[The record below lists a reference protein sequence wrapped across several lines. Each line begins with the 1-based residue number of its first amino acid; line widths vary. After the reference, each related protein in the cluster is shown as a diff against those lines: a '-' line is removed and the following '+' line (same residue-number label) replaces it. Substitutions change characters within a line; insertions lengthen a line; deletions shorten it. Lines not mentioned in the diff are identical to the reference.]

1 MLQTFIFSREW
12 RSLSN
17 DHRTRAD
24 QFTSSRRHQSK
35 PHDQQQIPLWFHVT
49 ADFLFPWLARGR
61 RLRRHLAAGV
71 WRSFHVET
79 QNQDTRSANRNPENC
94 APEPLPVERGDF
106 LGIHYPKNT
115 SEGIIVHSIPLDNA
129 IPQSEMFQ
137 TLVVDVYDGDLPT
150 DHMVDMRRYSQ
161 YVESKTFALLGY
173 LGVDLGPG

>member
-1 MLQTFIFSREW
+1 MI
-12 RSLSN
+12 SN
-17 DHRTRAD
+17 RFLCDSTL
-24 QFTSSRRHQSK
+24 
-35 PHDQQQIPLWFHVT
+35 QQISYF
-49 ADFLFPWLARGR
+49 RGSPE
-61 RLRRHLAAGV
+61 GV
-71 WRSFHVET
+71 AYVGIWRQVSEDHFMLKH
-79 QNQDTRSANRNPENC
+79 RIKIPE
-94 APEPLPVERGDF
+94 APIGIQRIVLPEPLPVERGDF